1 MPYRLLNTQF
11 ANWTGGSTVILSIW
25 FKSMEWFNIAN
36 VNDILV
42 LFTTLGGLVFLFFKI
57 KSVIIENKIKRLEL
71 KKRLE
76 ELEK

>member
-1 MPYRLLNTQF
+1 MPDRLLNTQF

-25 FKSMEWFNIAN
+25 FKSMEYFNL
-36 VNDILV
+36 VNINDVLV

-57 KSVIIENKIKRLEL
+57 KSVILENKIKTLDL
-71 KKRLE
+71 KRKIK

>member
-1 MPYRLLNTQF
+1 MPDRVLNTQF

-42 LFTTLGGLVFLFFKI
+42 LITTLGGLVFLFFKI
-57 KSVIIENKIKRLEL
+57 KSVILENKLKRLEL
-71 KKRLE
+71 KKKIR

>member
-1 MPYRLLNTQF
+1 MFDKLLSTNF

-76 ELEK
+76 ELDK